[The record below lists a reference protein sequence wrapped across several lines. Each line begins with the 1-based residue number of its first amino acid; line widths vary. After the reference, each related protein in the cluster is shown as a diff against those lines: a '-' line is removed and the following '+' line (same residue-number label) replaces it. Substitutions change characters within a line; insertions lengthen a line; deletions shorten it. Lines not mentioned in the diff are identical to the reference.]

1 MGLAMATMLL
11 EGASA
16 VSAQDWRQEQRYRP
30 TQQWNE
36 RYWRRYNKSQVAQ
49 LIVNIETATNDFRR
63 DMDRWLDQSRFDG
76 QTREQRF
83 NSRVRNFEQA
93 TNQLRLEF
101 DRRDSW
107 WETRNN
113 VQQMLTAARPVDQMM
128 RRQRFDGSVER
139 EWRRLR
145 NAINRL
151 ATTYRLPN
159 V

>member
-1 MGLAMATMLL
+1 MLF

-16 VSAQDWRQEQRYRP
+16 VSAQDWRPQQQWRP

-36 RYWRRYNKSQVAQ
+36 RYWRRYNKAEIAR
-49 LIVNIETATNDFRR
+49 LIANIEAASNVFRR
-63 DMDRWLDQSRFDG
+63 DFDVWLDQSRFDG
-76 QTREQRF
+76 RTREIRF
-83 NSRVRNFEQA
+83 NSRVRAFEQA
-93 TNQLRLEF
+93 TDRLRLEF

-107 WETRNN
+107 WETRND
-113 VQQMLTAARPVDQMM
+113 VQQMLTSARSVDQMM
-128 RRQRFDGSVER
+128 RRQRFNPTVEM

-151 ATTYRLPN
+151 NTTFRLPA